1 MADVHRITAIWQGF
15 QGAPGYTK
23 FSFMGLTDAAA
34 LNAAG
39 AAVRTFFN
47 AIATQIP
54 QAATVAVQATA
65 QIYEMSSGIL
75 LREETMTTPPT
86 IVTGTGGAGVNYSGG
101 VGVYVTWLTGAV
113 YNGHKV
119 RGRSYLVPMV
129 LTGATDGTLGTGTV
143 TLVQNAAN
151 ALVSSQAGKFAIW
164 SKTMTAP
171 PKPTQI
177 GGGLST
183 VTSANVPDK
192 TGILRSRRD

>member
-23 FSFMGLTDAAA
+23 FSFMGLTDASSLTAA
-34 LNAAG
+34 AT
-39 AAVRTFFN
+39 AVRTFFN
-47 AIATQIP
+47 GLATQLP
-54 QAATVAVQATA
+54 SGSTVTVQSVAGVYDMA
-65 QIYEMSSGIL
+65 NGMPIREDPIL
-75 LREETMTTPPT
+75 TPPAA
-86 IVTGTGGAGVNYSGG
+86 VTGSASAGTLYSGG

-119 RGRSYLVPMV
+119 RGRSYLVPLV
-129 LTGATDGTLGTGTV
+129 LGGASDGTLGTGTV

-164 SKTMTAP
+164 SKTFTSTP
-171 PKPTQI
+171 PITQI

>member
-23 FSFMGLTDAAA
+23 FSFMGLTDASALTAA
-34 LNAAG
+34 AT
-39 AAVRTFFN
+39 AVRTFFN
-47 AIATQIP
+47 GLATQLP
-54 QAATVAVQATA
+54 SGSTVTVQSVAGVYDMA
-65 QIYEMSSGIL
+65 NGMLIREDPIL
-75 LREETMTTPPT
+75 TPPAP
-86 IVTGTGGAGVNYSGG
+86 VTGTATAGTLYSGG

-119 RGRSYLVPMV
+119 RGRTYLVPLV
-129 LTGATDGTLGTGTV
+129 LGGASDGTLGTGTV

-151 ALVSSQAGKFAIW
+151 ALVSSQAGKLAIW
-164 SKTMTAP
+164 SKTFTKTEP
-171 PKPTQI
+171 ITQI